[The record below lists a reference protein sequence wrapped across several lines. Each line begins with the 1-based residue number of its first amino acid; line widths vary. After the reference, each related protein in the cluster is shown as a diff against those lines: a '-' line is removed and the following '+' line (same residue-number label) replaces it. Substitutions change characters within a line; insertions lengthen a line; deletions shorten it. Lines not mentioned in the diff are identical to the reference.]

1 MWVFNYVTLG
11 IAVITLIVYALY
23 AKALIDVIGFIPV
36 STVVWVTGAVSVLL
50 YTSDKPLLEEIYIR
64 RHLVVSFIILI
75 MMIVVTLALRLF
87 IH

>member
-1 MWVFNYVTLG
+1 M
-11 IAVITLIVYALY
+11 
-23 AKALIDVIGFIPV
+23 
-36 STVVWVTGAVSVLL
+36 STVVWVTGAMSVLL

-64 RHLVVSFIILI
+64 KHLVVSFIILI